1 MGAAVS
7 LPWRPGVGVGLAVT
21 VACLG
26 IAACGSGSGSATP
39 QGLKGSEVGTSANSA
54 YAAENAAAATSLTPS
69 AGSFLAGKSTVSV
82 LGSTTPGNGDINPY
96 AIWPVTQTTGS
107 VKAGDVLV
115 DNFNNASND
124 QGTGTTIVDLHPD
137 GQLSVFAQLPQA
149 IAGCPGGVGLTT
161 AMVQLKTGW
170 VIVGSLPSTNGKI
183 GTAGAGCLIEVSP
196 EGKLAGTISGAYL
209 DGPWDAAVSDNG
221 TTAALFVANTLFGI
235 TGSSSDTT
243 EIDKGDVVRLTLAES
258 AAAPPKVTAETVVA
272 SDFPERPD
280 ASAFV
285 RGPTGLALGS
295 DGTLYV
301 ASNLGNSIAAI
312 PDALTRSM
320 SAGTGTTLTQG
331 GQLANPLGLAVAPD
345 GDLLAANATNGKIV
359 EVTPGGKQ
367 TGEYYADDDI
377 GQEPPGNG
385 DLFDVAVS
393 QAGTGV
399 LFVNDGTNVLD
410 LLHS

>member
-1 MGAAVS
+1 MRVPVS
-7 LPWRPGVGVGLAVT
+7 LPWRPAVSAALLVAAAGLGA
-21 VACLG
+21 
-26 IAACGSGSGSATP
+26 AACGSGSGSAKP
-39 QGLKGSEVGTSANSA
+39 QGLNGTEVGASANST
-54 YAAENAAAATSLTPS
+54 YAAENAAASTSLTPA
-69 AGSFLAGKSTVSV
+69 AGSFLAGKTTVSV
-82 LGSTTPGNGDINPY
+82 LGSTTPVKGDINPY
-96 AIWPVTQTTGS
+96 AIWPVTQTIGT

-137 GQLSVFAQLPQA
+137 GQLSVFAQLPQT

-170 VIVGSLPSTNGKI
+170 VIVGSLPSTNGQI
-183 GTAGAGCLIEVSP
+183 GTAGAGCLIELSP

-209 DGPWDAAVSDNG
+209 DGPWDETVSDHG
-221 TTAALFVANTLFGI
+221 TTATLFVTNTLFGI
-235 TGSSSDTT
+235 TPASSDTT
-243 EIDKGDVVRLTLAES
+243 EIEKGDVVRLTLAES
-258 AAAPPKVTAETVVA
+258 ATAPPKVTAETVIA
-272 SDFPERPD
+272 SGFPERPD

-285 RGPTGLALGS
+285 KGPTGLALGA

-301 ASNLGNSIAAI
+301 ANNLGNSIASV
-312 PDALTRSM
+312 PDALSRATSD
-320 SAGTGTTLTQG
+320 GTGTTLTEG
-331 GQLANPLGLAVAPD
+331 KQLANPLGLALAPG

-359 EVTPGGKQ
+359 EIAPSGKQ

-385 DLFDVAVS
+385 DLFDVAVN

-399 LFVNDGTNVLD
+399 LFVNDGTNVLE
-410 LLHS
+410 LLHP

>member
-183 GTAGAGCLIEVSP
+183 GTAGAGCLIEVS
-196 EGKLAGTISGAYL
+196 AGGQAGGHDLRGVPRRAVGRRRQRQRHGAVLPVECCPLSPIDESHSSGREAIAATQPNAHWVS
-209 DGPWDAAVSDNG
+209 GPSC
-221 TTAALFVANTLFGI
+221 
-235 TGSSSDTT
+235 
-243 EIDKGDVVRLTLAES
+243 
-258 AAAPPKVTAETVVA
+258 
-272 SDFPERPD
+272 ERRRI
-280 ASAFV
+280 
-285 RGPTGLALGS
+285 RGPKRPGMALS
-295 DGTLYV
+295 
-301 ASNLGNSIAAI
+301 
-312 PDALTRSM
+312 
-320 SAGTGTTLTQG
+320 
-331 GQLANPLGLAVAPD
+331 PLLSP
-345 GDLLAANATNGKIV
+345 
-359 EVTPGGKQ
+359 
-367 TGEYYADDDI
+367 
-377 GQEPPGNG
+377 
-385 DLFDVAVS
+385 
-393 QAGTGV
+393 
-399 LFVNDGTNVLD
+399 
-410 LLHS
+410 